1 MNIGENIKRIRTQK
15 GLTQKELAKSIHV
28 TPTTIQNYENS
39 RRKPSVDTLDKI
51 AKVLGVTINSFT
63 FNYNFCYEL
72 LMRLIKVLNTENYFD
87 LIEKESGIP
96 KSILMQIASQKTD
109 DIDISI
115 DFQIKMLE
123 LLFVTNKPEFQ
134 KFYLDTLLFNQ
145 LEVDNRI
152 QNFMMAKLNTTMKIQ
167 SAHELI
173 QESKNYNIKLFQKF
187 KTYLNAFFEDRKKLL
202 SPKEIDIIYK
212 ISTRILA
219 SIDENII
226 SLKKEHIHSSADVNS
241 IEILSK
247 LDKKISNLLEYEFD
261 KINNYNNND

>member
-28 TPTTIQNYENS
+28 TPTTIQNYENN

-96 KSILMQIASQKTD
+96 KSILIQITSQKTD
-109 DIDISI
+109 DIDINI
-115 DFQIKMLE
+115 DSQIKMLE

-167 SAHELI
+167 SAHELM
-173 QESKNYNIKLFQKF
+173 QESKNYGSKVFEKF
-187 KTYLNAFFEDRKKLL
+187 KAYLNAFFQDRKKLL
-202 SPKEIDIIYK
+202 SSEEVDIIYN
-212 ISTRILA
+212 ISISILIA
-219 SIDENII
+219 IDQNII
-226 SLKKEHIHSSADVNS
+226 SFKKGNMHSSVNADS
-241 IEILSK
+241 IEILSQ
-247 LDKKISNLLEYEFD
+247 LDKNISNLLEYEFD
-261 KINNYNNND
+261 RINNYTTD